1 MNKSQNI
8 NERTTTISEDNSST
22 FLATVSSDD
31 EIINNKMT
39 NLTISGIKT
48 QLERLPNNS
57 TIDRTNSTQ
66 FTLNTTNSTSTTT
79 TMSYISISSTSSSI
93 NMTAI
98 DATIDSMSPYD
109 ICYSSPEEYELI
121 TSVICST
128 LIVLGIVYLIYGYR
142 CFKAVM
148 FLTGFAFATTVIY
161 IICLAENLLPMYGN
175 VSVSLVAG
183 FLFGLITSLVA
194 YVGLFMLGF
203 HLGLLLSCATLIV
216 IYLMAPY
223 IDLVEP
229 PNSAWIIFAIF
240 MALGLTGA
248 CATLYFQKGIH
259 PISS

>member
-1 MNKSQNI
+1 
-8 NERTTTISEDNSST
+8 
-22 FLATVSSDD
+22 
-31 EIINNKMT
+31 
-39 NLTISGIKT
+39 
-48 QLERLPNNS
+48 
-57 TIDRTNSTQ
+57 
-66 FTLNTTNSTSTTT
+66 
-79 TMSYISISSTSSSI
+79 
-93 NMTAI
+93 
-98 DATIDSMSPYD
+98 
-109 ICYSSPEEYELI
+109 
-121 TSVICST
+121 
-128 LIVLGIVYLIYGYR
+128 LGIVYLIYGYR